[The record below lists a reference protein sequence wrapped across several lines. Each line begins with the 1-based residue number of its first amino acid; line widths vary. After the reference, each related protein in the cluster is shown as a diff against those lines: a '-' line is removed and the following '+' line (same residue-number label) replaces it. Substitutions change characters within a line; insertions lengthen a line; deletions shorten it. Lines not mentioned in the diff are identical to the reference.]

1 MTDSDVTATKARAL
15 DAATKV
21 DKKPVRAIGLLSGGL
36 DSMLAHA
43 VIRAQGI
50 EVRAV
55 NFYTG
60 LCIVET
66 QRRLG
71 RRRRDGS
78 IPANEA
84 LGAAANLEMEMEFI
98 DISGPDYLHLITHPR
113 YGYGANANPCV
124 DCRIFMFKK
133 AKALMEAWGASFVF
147 TGEVLGQRPKSQ
159 RRDTLR
165 IVERDSGLTGRLVR
179 PLSAKL
185 LEPTIPE
192 LEGLLDRE
200 RLFDFRGRSRASQM
214 ALAKELGLT
223 DYPQPAGGCCYLT
236 DESFGRRFHDLMAR
250 RPERNLAEE
259 EVLLLAMGRHFRLG
273 EVKLI
278 VARNETE
285 SVAFRR
291 FIGGRHAVEAIGVNG
306 PLALVEG
313 APDEEARRWISAIVA
328 RYGQGRVQARVRVE
342 WRDVTGAVELREV
355 APHDDEA
362 VLASLRI

>member
-1 MTDSDVTATKARAL
+1 MDPLIITISRT
-15 DAATKV
+15 
-21 DKKPVRAIGLLSGGL
+21 
-36 DSMLAHA
+36 
-43 VIRAQGI
+43 
-50 EVRAV
+50 
-55 NFYTG
+55 Y
-60 LCIVET
+60 
-66 QRRLG
+66 
-71 RRRRDGS
+71 GS
-78 IPANEA
+78 
-84 LGAAANLEMEMEFI
+84 
-98 DISGPDYLHLITHPR
+98 
-113 YGYGANANPCV
+113 
-124 DCRIFMFKK
+124 
-133 AKALMEAWGASFVF
+133 
-147 TGEVLGQRPKSQ
+147 
-159 RRDTLR
+159 
-165 IVERDSGLTGRLVR
+165 
-179 PLSAKL
+179 
-185 LEPTIPE
+185 
-192 LEGLLDRE
+192 
-200 RLFDFRGRSRASQM
+200 RGRDIGMQ
-214 ALAKELGLT
+214 LAKELGLT

-328 RYGQGRVQARVRVE
+328 RYGQGRAQARVRVE

>member
-1 MTDSDVTATKARAL
+1 MTVSLTDSTSSTS
-15 DAATKV
+15 TTQ
-21 DKKPVRAIGLLSGGL
+21 KPVRAIGLLSGGL

-43 VIRAQGI
+43 LIRSQGI
-50 EVRAV
+50 EVRAI

-84 LGAAANLEMEMEFI
+84 LGAAANLEMDMEFI

-124 DCRIFMFKK
+124 DCRIFMFQK
-133 AKALMEAWGASFVF
+133 AKALMEEWGASFVF

-192 LEGLLDRE
+192 IEGLLDRE
-200 RLFDFRGRSRASQM
+200 RLLGFSGRTRGPQM
-214 ALAKELGLT
+214 ALAREMGLT
-223 DYPQPAGGCCYLT
+223 EFPQPAGGCCFLT

-273 EVKLI
+273 DSKLI
-278 VARNETE
+278 VARNELE
-285 SVAFRR
+285 SGALKR
-291 FIGGRHAVEAIGVNG
+291 FEPGRHTIEAIGVNG
-306 PLALVEG
+306 PVALAEG
-313 APDEEARRWISAIVA
+313 TPDEGTRCRMSAIVA
-328 RYGQGRVQARVRVE
+328 RYGQGRTHATVTIE
-342 WRDVTGAVELREV
+342 WRAPDGSSERHEVTPERE
-355 APHDDEA
+355 EA
-362 VLASLRI
+362 AIEALRI

>member
-1 MTDSDVTATKARAL
+1 MTDINAANPLMGAGQGSAPKKA
-15 DAATKV
+15 
-21 DKKPVRAIGLLSGGL
+21 VRAIGLLSGGL

-98 DISGPDYLHLITHPR
+98 DISGPDYLQLITHPR

-133 AKALMEAWGASFVF
+133 ARELMEAWGASFVF

-192 LEGLLDRE
+192 VEGLLDRE
-200 RLFDFRGRSRASQM
+200 RLFGFRGRTRAPQM
-214 ALAKELGLT
+214 ALAKQLGLA

-236 DESFGRRFHDLMAR
+236 DESFGRRFHDLMAH
-250 RPERNLAEE
+250 RPDRHLAEE
-259 EVLLLAMGRHFRLG
+259 EVLLLAMGRHFRIG

-285 SVAFRR
+285 SVALRR
-291 FIGGRHAVEAIGVNG
+291 FSGRHAVEAIGVNG

-313 APDEEARRWISAIVA
+313 QPDEAARRLLSAIVA
-328 RYGQGRVQARVRVE
+328 RYGQGRARDLVTVE
-342 WRDVTGAVELREV
+342 WREPNGAIERRDVEPCLLDAHID
-355 APHDDEA
+355 A
-362 VLASLRI
+362 LRI

>member
-1 MTDSDVTATKARAL
+1 MSDIHAAAPARA
-15 DAATKV
+15 AGPGHSP
-21 DKKPVRAIGLLSGGL
+21 KKAVRAIGLLSGGL

-84 LGAAANLEMEMEFI
+84 LGAAASLEMDMEFI

-124 DCRIFMFKK
+124 DCRIFMFQK
-133 AKALMEAWGASFVF
+133 ARALMEAWGASFVF

-165 IVERDSGLTGRLVR
+165 IVERDSGLSGRLVR
-179 PLSAKL
+179 PLSARL

-192 LEGLLDRE
+192 LEGQLDRA
-200 RLFDFRGRSRASQM
+200 RLFDFRGRSRAPQM
-214 ALAKELGLT
+214 ALAKTLGLT

-236 DESFGRRFHDLMAR
+236 DESFGRRFHDLIAR
-250 RPERNLAEE
+250 RPERQLAEE

-285 SVAFRR
+285 SVALRR
-291 FIGGRHAVEAIGVNG
+291 FEGRHAVEAIGVNG

-313 APDEEARRWISAIVA
+313 DPGEAERRLISEIVA
-328 RYGQGRVQARVRVE
+328 RYGQGRAERRVIVE
-342 WRDVTGAVELREV
+342 WRAPDGTVERREV
-355 APHDDEA
+355 EPLRDEA
-362 VLASLRI
+362 RIEALRI

>member
-1 MTDSDVTATKARAL
+1 MTDTDVNDPMSAAGRGSVSSKA
-15 DAATKV
+15 
-21 DKKPVRAIGLLSGGL
+21 VRAIGLLSGGL

-84 LGAAANLEMEMEFI
+84 LGAAANLDMEMEFI

-133 AKALMEAWGASFVF
+133 AKALMEEWGASFVF

-192 LEGLLDRE
+192 MEGLLDRE
-200 RLFDFRGRSRASQM
+200 RLFDFRGRTRAPQM
-214 ALAKELGLT
+214 ALAKRLGLT

-250 RPERNLAEE
+250 RPERHLSQE
-259 EVLLLAMGRHFRLG
+259 EVLLLAMGRHFRIG

-285 SVAFRR
+285 SVALRR
-291 FIGGRHAVEAIGVNG
+291 FEGRHVVEAVGVNG

-313 APDEEARRWISAIVA
+313 EPDEASRRLISAIVA
-328 RYGQGRVQARVRVE
+328 RYGQGRAQDLVTVE
-342 WRDVTGAVELREV
+342 WRTPAGAVDRLEV
-355 APHDDEA
+355 EPCRADARVEA
-362 VLASLRI
+362 LRI

>member
-1 MTDSDVTATKARAL
+1 MSDIHAADPARA
-15 DAATKV
+15 AGPGHSP
-21 DKKPVRAIGLLSGGL
+21 KKAVRAIGLLSGGL

-84 LGAAANLEMEMEFI
+84 LGAAARLDMEMEFI

-124 DCRIFMFKK
+124 DCRIFMFQK
-133 AKALMEAWGASFVF
+133 AKALMEEWGASFVF

-179 PLSAKL
+179 PLSAQL

-200 RLFDFRGRSRASQM
+200 RLFAFRGRSRAPQM
-214 ALAKELGLT
+214 ALAKKLGLT

-250 RPERNLAEE
+250 RADRHLAEE

-278 VARNETE
+278 VARNEAE

-291 FIGGRHAVEAIGVNG
+291 FEGRHAVEAIGVNG

-313 APDEEARRWISAIVA
+313 DPGEAERCLISAIVA
-328 RYGQGRVQARVRVE
+328 RYGQGRDHGRVTVE
-342 WRDVTGAVELREV
+342 WHAPDGTAGRREV
-355 APHDDEA
+355 EPLRDEA
-362 VLASLRI
+362 RIEALRI